1 MCVPTLP
8 ASTLFLYVISRP
20 QTRSRR
26 PASRRLPNTKEKNEQ
41 PAAGLQHEL
50 DQLSINALRF
60 LAVDAVQ
67 KANSGHPGAPL
78 ACAPI
83 AYLLY
88 HKVMKHDPSDPKW
101 IDRDRFVLS
110 NGHASALLY
119 GSLHLSGYD
128 LPMSQLEQFRQWGS
142 HTPGHPEYGDT
153 PGVEVTTGPL
163 GQGFGMAVGIA
174 TAEKHLAAI
183 YNRDTYNIVDH
194 FTYVLCGDGD
204 MMEGIS
210 HETASLAGTLG
221 LGKLIVFYDDN
232 LISLD
237 GPTELSFT
245 ENVNMRFEAYNW
257 HVQFVP
263 DGNDLVAL
271 EDAILAAKAETTRP
285 SLINVR
291 TIIGYGSPK
300 AGTNKVH
307 GEALGVEAV
316 KATKKNLGWPED
328 KTFYVPDEARAN
340 WDKAKLRGKDFKAAW
355 EAEFAEYAKA
365 YPEPAAE
372 FKRVIS
378 AKLAD
383 GWEKTIPVFPTEK
396 PIATR
401 NAGQTV
407 MNAIEKV
414 VPELFGGAA
423 DLTASTKTIFKD
435 SPSFHVDPTG
445 RNVFFGVREFGM
457 CAMVNGMAAHGGI
470 IPFGSTFFVF
480 SDYARSAIR
489 MAALMGVHSLFVFT
503 HDSVGLGEDGPTHQ
517 PIEHL
522 MSLRA
527 IPQLTDFRPA
537 DANETAACWQLAL
550 ERKSPSFMALSR
562 QDLPVLDN
570 EKYKIREGVKHGA
583 YALDATGKDIILI
596 ATGSEVSVIIKAA
609 AELKAAGINATVVS
623 MPSFRIF
630 DEQDQSYKD
639 QLFPESTPKVSLEA
653 GATMGWYK
661 YVGHNGTVIG
671 IDRFGASAPGAI
683 ALDKLGINVAHV
695 VDAAKKLVKK

>member
-1 MCVPTLP
+1 M
-8 ASTLFLYVISRP
+8 SDQQQSD
-20 QTRSRR
+20 Q
-26 PASRRLPNTKEKNEQ
+26 
-41 PAAGLQHEL
+41 QHAL

-88 HKVMKHDPSDPKW
+88 HKLMKHDPSDPKW
-101 IDRDRFVLS
+101 IDRDRFILS

-119 GSLHLSGYD
+119 GALHLSGYD

-142 HTPGHPEYGDT
+142 HTPGHPEYGEA

-174 TAEKHLAAI
+174 TAEKHLAAVF
-183 YNRDTYNIVDH
+183 NRDTYNIVDH
-194 FTYVLCGDGD
+194 HTYVLCGDGD
-204 MMEGIS
+204 LMEGIS

-221 LGKLIVFYDDN
+221 LGKLIVLYDDN

-237 GPTELSFT
+237 GPTELSYT
-245 ENVNMRFEAYNW
+245 EDVTMRFQAYHW
-257 HVQFVP
+257 HVQSVA

-271 EDAILAAKAETTRP
+271 EAAILAAKAETTKP
-285 SLINVR
+285 SLIRVH
-291 TIIGYGSPK
+291 TVIGYGSPK

-307 GEALGVEAV
+307 GEALGVDNV

-328 KTFYVPDEARAN
+328 KSFYVPDEARAN
-340 WDKAKLRGKDFKAAW
+340 WGTIKLRGKDEHNAW
-355 EAEFAEYAKA
+355 LAEFEEYKKA
-365 YPEPAAE
+365 YPVPAAQFDRTIKAE
-372 FKRVIS
+372 
-378 AKLAD
+378 L
-383 GWEKTIPVFPTEK
+383 EKDWSKKIPVFPADK
-396 PIATR
+396 PVATR
-401 NAGQTV
+401 NAGQIV
-407 MNAIEKV
+407 MNAIESV

-435 SPSFHVDPTG
+435 SPSFHVDPAG

-457 CAMVNGMAAHGGI
+457 CAMVNGMAAHGGL

-480 SDYARSAIR
+480 SDYCRSAIR
-489 MAALMGVHSLFVFT
+489 MAALMSVHSLFIFT

-550 ERKSPSFMALSR
+550 ERKSASFMALSR
-562 QDLPVLDN
+562 QDLPVIDN
-570 EKYKIREGVKHGA
+570 EKYKVHEGVRKGA
-583 YALDATGKDIILI
+583 YALDSTGKDIILI
-596 ATGSEVSVIIKAA
+596 ATGSEVSVIVKAA
-609 AELKAAGINATVVS
+609 EELKAAGINATVVS
-623 MPSFRIF
+623 MPSFKIF
-630 DEQDQSYKD
+630 DEQSAEYKAG
-639 QLFPESTPKVSLEA
+639 LFPEATPKIAIEA

-661 YVGHNGTVIG
+661 YVGHNGAVIG
-671 IDRFGASAPGAI
+671 LDRFGASAPGPI
-683 ALDKLGINVAHV
+683 ALEKLGISVSNVVEH
-695 VDAAKKLVKK
+695 AKKLVKK

>member
-1 MCVPTLP
+1 M
-8 ASTLFLYVISRP
+8 SD
-20 QTRSRR
+20 Q
-26 PASRRLPNTKEKNEQ
+26 Q
-41 PAAGLQHEL
+41 QHEL

-60 LAVDAVQ
+60 LAVDAVE
-67 KANSGHPGAPL
+67 KAKSGHPGAPL
-78 ACAPI
+78 GCAPI

-88 HKVMKHDPSDPKW
+88 HKFMKHDPSDPKW
-101 IDRDRFVLS
+101 IDRDRFILS

-119 GSLHLSGYD
+119 GALHLSGYD

-142 HTPGHPEYGDT
+142 HTPGHPEYGEA

-163 GQGFGMAVGIA
+163 GQGLGMAVGIA
-174 TAEKHLAAI
+174 TAEKHLAAV

-194 FTYVLCGDGD
+194 YTYVLCGDGD
-204 MMEGIS
+204 LMEGIS
-210 HETASLAGTLG
+210 HEVASLAGTLG

-237 GPTELSFT
+237 GPTELSYT
-245 ENVNMRFEAYNW
+245 EDVTKRFEAYHW
-257 HVQFVP
+257 HVQSVA
-263 DGNDLVAL
+263 DGNDLQAL

-285 SLINVR
+285 SLIRVH
-291 TIIGYGSPK
+291 TVIGYGSPK

-307 GEALGVEAV
+307 GEALGAEAV
-316 KATKKNLGWPED
+316 KATKKNLNWPED

-340 WDKAKLRGKDFKAAW
+340 WDTVKLCGKDAHNEW
-355 EAEFAEYAKA
+355 QAEFEEYKKA

-372 FKRVIS
+372 FDRTIKAVL
-378 AKLAD
+378 AKD
-383 GWEKTIPVFPTEK
+383 WEKKIPVFPTDK
-396 PIATR
+396 PVATR
-401 NAGQTV
+401 NAGQVV

-457 CAMVNGMAAHGGI
+457 CAMVNGMAAHGGL
-470 IPFGSTFFVF
+470 IPFGSTFFTF
-480 SDYARSAIR
+480 SDYCRSALR
-489 MAALMGVHSLFVFT
+489 MAALMSVHSLFIFT

-522 MSLRA
+522 MALRA

-550 ERKSPSFMALSR
+550 ERKSASFMALSR
-562 QDLPVLDN
+562 QDLPVIDN
-570 EKYKIREGVKHGA
+570 EKYKVHEGVKRGA
-583 YALDATGKDIILI
+583 YALDNSGKDLILI
-596 ATGSEVSVIIKAA
+596 ATGSEVSLIVKAA
-609 AELKAAGINATVVS
+609 EELKAAGINASVVS
-623 MPSFRIF
+623 MPSFKIY
-630 DEQDQSYKD
+630 DEQDADYKTS
-639 QLFPESTPKVSLEA
+639 LLPEATPKLAVEA

-661 YVGHNGTVIG
+661 YIGHNGSVIG
-671 IDRFGASAPGAI
+671 LDRFGASAPGAI
-683 ALDKLGINVAHV
+683 ALEKLGISVSHIV
-695 VDAAKKLVKK
+695 EQAKKLVKK